1 MSNSLKLLIS
11 SERPEQIAHD
21 CSFPLNDLSNLLTVT
36 HLSWAKWA
44 HEHMSI
50 EQWANERIPSPA
62 KIQGWAK
69 VLFKR
74 MQCFC
79 AKITTQPTAPV
90 QCPAHHR
97 FSPLFHPSSWVPC
110 GPSDSQLWG
119 PHSCFINHWLDH
131 KMGRGIAFHFDHRHC
146 LCGRLGGWVDLAVWS
161 TSHHHHRPGLGT
173 AIFSVRYVP
182 FFSILLKERS
192 VLLKEHSVFFRS
204 FLSFWLLMGPKRMFC
219 SFPFF
224 SVLF

>member
-74 MQCFC
+74 MQCFW

-90 QCPAHHR
+90 QPIT
-97 FSPLFHPSSWVPC
+97 V
-110 GPSDSQLWG
+110 
-119 PHSCFINHWLDH
+119 
-131 KMGRGIAFHFDHRHC
+131 
-146 LCGRLGGWVDLAVWS
+146 
-161 TSHHHHRPGLGT
+161 SHHCFTHLHEYLVGPLTASYEGHTHVLSIIDWTTRWVEVLPLTLTTATACADALVAGWISLFGVPAIITTDQGWAPQSFPFGT
-173 AIFSVRYVP
+173 
-182 FFSILLKERS
+182 
-192 VLLKEHSVFFRS
+192 FR
-204 FLSFWLLMGPKRMFC
+204 

-224 SVLF
+224 

>member
-1 MSNSLKLLIS
+1 MSNSLKFLIS

-44 HEHMSI
+44 HEHMS
-50 EQWANERIPSPA
+50 NERMSEFPALLKSRVGQKFFSKECNVFVPKLPHSP
-62 KIQGWAK
+62 QH
-69 VLFKR
+69 LSS
-74 MQCFC
+74 
-79 AKITTQPTAPV
+79 V

-131 KMGRGIAFHFDHRHC
+131 KMGRGIASHFDHRHC

-204 FLSFWLLMGPKRMFC
+204 FLSFWWLMGPKRMFC